1 MGFSSIRQGLM
12 AALLASFLAL
22 FVLVPAVD
30 AMSCGPEAGVS
41 ETAILLI
48 DDHSG
53 GVGAG
58 GDADHAVCSHGHCHH
73 GGVSTPARSAVSFDA
88 VAARAPAYMRVESR
102 LISHPPAG
110 PERPP
115 RT

>member
-1 MGFSSIRQGLM
+1 MGFSSIRQGLA
-12 AALLASFLAL
+12 AALLAAFLAL

-30 AMSCGPEAGVS
+30 AMSCGPEAAAS

-48 DDHSG
+48 DDHSSD
-53 GVGAG
+53 AG
-58 GDADHAVCSHGHCHH
+58 GGADADHGVCAHGHCHH

-88 VAARAPAYMRVESR
+88 APARSSVCMRPASR

-115 RT
+115 RA

>member
-30 AMSCGPEAGVS
+30 AMSCSPEAELS

-53 GVGAG
+53 DAG
-58 GDADHAVCSHGHCHH
+58 GDDDADHAVCSHGHCHH
-73 GGVSTPARSAVSFDA
+73 GGVSTPARSAMSFDA
-88 VAARAPAYMRVESR
+88 VATRAPVYMQPESR
-102 LISHPPAG
+102 LVSHPPAG

-115 RT
+115 RA